1 MTLACVTGASGFI
14 GTHVVRELLERG
26 YRVRGTVRDPSD
38 DKKTAHLARLA
49 EGAGAGDRLELV
61 AADLLAPE
69 AFDAA
74 VAGCEMVFH
83 VASPVALTAEDPR
96 RDIVEP
102 ALEGTENV
110 FAAVNRAGGV
120 IAVGLT
126 SSIAAVTSKRRRPEH
141 VYTERD
147 WAEDATIDSDP
158 YAVSKRL
165 AERAA
170 WRARDVLPEERRY
183 SMTVV
188 NPVVVTGPI
197 YARGHVRSSTSIIRD
212 IMRGTYRGCPDLGFG
227 VVDVRDVASALVGGV
242 EARRTGRYILAD
254 RFMWMREIA
263 EVLDHAFPELEIPTR
278 RLPNFL
284 VYAAALFD
292 KRLTWSYLR
301 RTLGYELRFD
311 NRKSRDEL
319 GVEYR
324 DMRQSLIDT
333 AESLLEHRL
342 VKK

>member
-1 MTLACVTGASGFI
+1 MTAACVTGASGFI
-14 GTHVVRELLERG
+14 GSHVVRELLERG

-38 DKKTAHLARLA
+38 DKKTAHLWRIA
-49 EGAGAGDRLELV
+49 EAAGARDRLELL
-61 AADLLAPE
+61 AADLLDPE

-83 VASPVALTAEDPR
+83 VASPVALTAKDPR

-110 FAAVNRAGGV
+110 FAAINRAGGV
-120 IAVGLT
+120 TAVGLT

-141 VYTERD
+141 VYTESD

-170 WRARDVLPEERRY
+170 WRLRDVVPEDRRY

-188 NPVVVTGPI
+188 NPVVVSGPI
-197 YARGHVRSSTSIIRD
+197 YARVHVRSSASIIRD

-227 VVDVRDVASALVGGV
+227 LVDVRDVASALVGG
-242 EARRTGRYILAD
+242 ALAKKTGRYILAH
-254 RFMWMREIA
+254 RFMWMREVA
-263 EVLDHAFPELEIPTR
+263 EILDSAFPELQIPTR
-278 RLPNFL
+278 RLPSFL

-311 NRKSRDEL
+311 NRKSKDEL

-333 AESLLEHRL
+333 GKSLLEHGL